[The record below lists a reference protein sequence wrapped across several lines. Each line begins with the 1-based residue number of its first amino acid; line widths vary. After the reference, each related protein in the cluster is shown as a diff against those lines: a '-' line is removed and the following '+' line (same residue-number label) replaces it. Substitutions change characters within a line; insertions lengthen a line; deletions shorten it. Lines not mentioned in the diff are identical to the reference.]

1 MRTSRPVPAPAAAGR
16 PNLIAAA
23 IRADLDT
30 AVRKDPASRSRTEAL
45 LHAGVHAVWLHRVAH
60 HFFTAGHRLP
70 ARALAY
76 GIRLLTGVDVHPG
89 AKFGQRVFIDHGA
102 AVVIGE
108 TAELG
113 DDVMIYHHVTI
124 GSVGWWRAGVTDGR
138 RHPRIGRGSV
148 LCTGASVL
156 GPITVGEDCLIGA
169 HAVVLADVPDGTR
182 VGAAEVWR
190 GEKLITAMTW
200 PAASSAMPYS
210 PESPI
215 IARKPAARTGNHAPH
230 QEAGLG

>member
-1 MRTSRPVPAPAAAGR
+1 MPTSSPAPAAATQPGLQR
-16 PNLIAAA
+16 IAAA
-23 IRADLDT
+23 VRADLDT
-30 AVRKDPASRSRTEAL
+30 AMRKDPASRSRSEAL

-60 HFFTAGHRLP
+60 RLFTAGHRLP

-76 GIRLLTGVDVHPG
+76 GVRLLTGVDVHPG
-89 AKFGQRVFIDHGA
+89 AQFGQRVFIDHGA

-124 GSVGWWRAGVTDGR
+124 GSVGWWRAGVAERR
-138 RHPRIGRGSV
+138 RHPVIGRGSV

-190 GEKLITAMTW
+190 RA
-200 PAASSAMPYS
+200 PAAALGQH
-210 PESPI
+210 
-215 IARKPAARTGNHAPH
+215 ARR
-230 QEAGLG
+230 QEAGRG